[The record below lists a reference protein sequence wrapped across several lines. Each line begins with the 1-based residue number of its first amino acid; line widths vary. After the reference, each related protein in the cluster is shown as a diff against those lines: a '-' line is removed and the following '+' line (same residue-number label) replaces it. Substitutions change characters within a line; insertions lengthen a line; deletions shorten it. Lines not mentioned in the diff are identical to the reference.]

1 MAIDLVLLGPP
12 GAGKGTQAELLS
24 EWLGVP
30 AVSTGDLFRK
40 AMAESTELGSQAKAY
55 IERGDLVPD
64 EVTVGMVRERLG
76 KSDCEDGV
84 ILDGFPRTVPQA
96 DALEDLLADM
106 DRQLDAALYIE
117 VSREELLRRLGGRWT
132 CRDCGEVYHEIY
144 DPPEEEG
151 VCDRCGGEL
160 YQRSDDTPEA
170 QEQRIKVYTEETA
183 PLYDYYAEKG
193 QLVKIDG
200 EQEIEA
206 VQQDIREAVAP
217 LKVD

>member
-1 MAIDLVLLGPP
+1 MAIDLVFLGPP

-24 EWLGVP
+24 EWLGIP

-40 AMAESTELGSQAKAY
+40 AMAESTELGLQAKAY

-64 EVTVGMVRERLG
+64 EVTVGMVRERLA
-76 KSDCEDGV
+76 KSDCEDGA

-96 DALEDLLADM
+96 DALEKLLTDM
-106 DRQLDAALYIE
+106 DRHLDATFYIE

-132 CRDCGEVYHEIY
+132 CRDCGEVYHEIF
-144 DPPEEEG
+144 DPPEEKG
-151 VCDRCGGEL
+151 VCDECGGDL

-170 QEQRIKVYTEETA
+170 QEQRIKVYMKETA

-193 QLVKIDG
+193 LLVKIDG
-200 EQEIEA
+200 EQKIEA
-206 VQQDIREAVAP
+206 VQEDIREAVAP
-217 LKVD
+217 LKAD

>member
-12 GAGKGTQAELLS
+12 GAGKGTQAEVLS
-24 EWLGVP
+24 DWLDIP

-40 AMAESTELGSQAKAY
+40 AMAESTELGLRAKAY

-64 EVTVGMVRERLG
+64 EVTVGMVRERLE

-96 DALEDLLADM
+96 DALEELLADL
-106 DRQLDAALYIE
+106 DRQLDAALYIG

-151 VCDRCGGEL
+151 VCDTCGGEL

-170 QEQRIKVYTEETA
+170 QKQRIKVYMEQTA
-183 PLYDYYAEKG
+183 PLYDYYDEKG
-193 QLVKIDG
+193 LLVEIDG
-200 EQEIEA
+200 EQEIDA
-206 VQQDIREAVAP
+206 VQQDIREAVSP
-217 LKVD
+217 LR

>member
-1 MAIDLVLLGPP
+1 MGVDLVLLGPP

-24 EWLGVP
+24 EWLDIP

-40 AMAESTELGSQAKAY
+40 AMAEDTELGLQAKAY

-64 EVTVGMVRERLG
+64 EVTVGMVRERLE
-76 KSDCEDGV
+76 KPDCEDGV

-96 DALEDLLADM
+96 DALEELLAGM

-117 VSREELLRRLGGRWT
+117 VSREQLLRRLGGRWT

-151 VCDRCGGEL
+151 VCDTCGGEL

-170 QEQRIKVYTEETA
+170 QEQRIKVYMEETA

-193 QLVKIDG
+193 QLIKVDG
-200 EQEIEA
+200 EQEIDA
-206 VQQDIREAVAP
+206 VQRDIREAVAP
-217 LKVD
+217 LKTE

>member
-12 GAGKGTQAELLS
+12 GAGKGTQAEVLS
-24 EWLGVP
+24 DWLGIP

-40 AMAESTELGSQAKAY
+40 AMAESTELGLRAKAY

-64 EVTVGMVRERLG
+64 EVTVGMVRERLE

-96 DALEDLLADM
+96 DALEELLADL
-106 DRQLDAALYIE
+106 DRQLDAALYIG

-151 VCDRCGGEL
+151 VCDTCGGEL

-170 QEQRIKVYTEETA
+170 QKQRIRVYMEQTA
-183 PLYDYYAEKG
+183 PLYDYYDEKG
-193 QLVKIDG
+193 LLVEIDG
-200 EQEIEA
+200 EQEIDA
-206 VQQDIREAVAP
+206 VQQDIREAVSP
-217 LKVD
+217 LK

>member
-1 MAIDLVLLGPP
+1 MDLVLLGPP

>member
-24 EWLGVP
+24 EWLDIP

-40 AMAESTELGSQAKAY
+40 AMAESTELGLQAKAY

-64 EVTVGMVRERLG
+64 EVTVGMVQERLG
-76 KSDCEDGV
+76 KPDCEDGV

-96 DALEDLLADM
+96 DALEELLADIG
-106 DRQLDAALYIE
+106 RQLDAALYIQ

-151 VCDRCGGEL
+151 VCDKCGGEL

-170 QEQRIKVYTEETA
+170 QEQRIKVYMEETA
-183 PLYDYYAEKG
+183 PLYDYYEERGK
-193 QLVKIDG
+193 LIKIDG

-206 VQQDIREAVAP
+206 VQEDMREAVAP
-217 LKVD
+217 LKAD